1 MEETCSR
8 VAYPLWK
15 THSQCE
21 LLDSILHM
29 MLTQRSQVLKCFIK
43 SKTEVYIQ
51 EKIGWSDQR
60 SGSRIERGGASYCK
74 VGSRI

>member
-1 MEETCSR
+1 
-8 VAYPLWK
+8 
-15 THSQCE
+15 
-21 LLDSILHM
+21 M